1 MQDTPLPEA
10 DTEDEEFLPFDP
22 VAELFFSKTYRGITR
37 KDTGLDAFVFSMIN
51 KHQMDCMLEQLAIQP
66 GEKVLDLGCSCG
78 SMTQLVAQTSG
89 ANVVGIDLSPKCVA
103 LANEQFGS
111 DADFVQ
117 GNFDEN
123 LPDGPFDVIYAI
135 DTLYFS
141 EDFKGLIKRIL
152 SKLKTGGRLAIFW
165 SQVGDPPLKE
175 APRDAHNTPVARKL
189 RDNDVSYQTIEFTEE
204 EFAYWPRQH
213 AALEKAKTKLL
224 NEVHPRLVE
233 VICHEAE
240 AMVDRCSKDQIRRYL
255 YIAKK

>member
-1 MQDTPLPEA
+1 MSDSPLPEA
-10 DTEDEEFLPFDP
+10 KEEEIKPWDP
-22 VAELFFSKTYRGITR
+22 IAGLFFCDTYREITR
-37 KDTGLDAFVFSMIN
+37 KTSGLDTFVFSMLTKTQMESML
-51 KHQMDCMLEQLAIQP
+51 KHLAIQP
-66 GEKVLDLGCSCG
+66 GEQVLDLGCSCG
-78 SMTQLVAQTSG
+78 SLTQLIAKQSG
-89 ANVVGIDLSPKCVA
+89 AEVLGMDLSQACIKVA
-103 LANEQFGS
+103 REQFGN
-111 DADFVQ
+111 DATFTQ
-117 GNFDEN
+117 RNFDEE
-123 LPDGPFDVIYAI
+123 LPSGPFDVIYAI

-141 EDFKGLIKRIL
+141 EDLKGLVK
-152 SKLKTGGRLAIFW
+152 KLLGHLKPGGRLAIFW

-213 AALEKAKTKLL
+213 ATLEKAKAKLL